1 MTVSKRKSQN
11 ATVFNIM
18 LTTTLIIHELTCFYF
33 PAPVFSGLPSAP
45 RELVATTTQLAAGKL
60 QLSWSPPE
68 DTGGRSDISY
78 SVECRRCEGTACQP
92 CGEKVRLEPAS
103 SGLMDTRVE
112 VSELEPHLNY
122 TFTVEAHSGV
132 SLFASQGAPRSNRP
146 PSTNTLTTALHY
158 TGGSLYLGVILVVVV
173 ETFYYASTE
182 M

>member
-68 DTGGRSDISY
+68 DTGGRSDITY
-78 SVECRRCEGTACQP
+78 SVECRCCDGGACQP

-103 SGLMDTRVE
+103 FGLMHTWVA

-158 TGGSLYLGVILVVVV
+158 TGESSSVLGFIP
-173 ETFYYASTE
+173 
-182 M
+182 